1 MPPQPS
7 RSILPLL
14 ALALA
19 CLGVLSPLIVIHAQR
34 VEVDASLEV
43 FLAADERSR
52 GSLEKLQSA
61 MTERAACLVLVRF
74 DGIFSDSGAELIHEL
89 SESLMTL
96 EIPRLFS
103 LTRARRPVRSKTF
116 SLNLNDMVEF
126 EHFLPLDGR
135 TDEEWREIEELVTD
149 YPWARDLLASKDG
162 KWTMLIAEIERPL
175 ETHEQRAQLRSEVEA
190 IVAPF
195 RERVDELHYSAFPFI
210 EAEMHDNIQ
219 DDVRRFLYVLPF
231 LLAAILLVTFRS
243 GQVLLCVLAFET
255 MGVGMV
261 PAVFNWNGVALNLY
275 TGILFPLVAG
285 LQLTFLTHFF
295 AALRWAQRKGL
306 PFAEAL
312 PSALHHVV
320 RPSAFACITTVIG
333 LLSLLSCDVGL
344 VKDFG
349 LLGAQA
355 VVLCFCLT
363 FLPPFFLA
371 RYLVS
376 KHAQPPDIELHAL
389 DEAEVGTSHLSRIVS
404 GTLTRRGLVLGVA
417 LVLVAL
423 ALPALT
429 LVRTDL
435 RAIEFL
441 SPESQSRQAM
451 TAVDTHMGG
460 MNLFELAVDCGSAG
474 GIQEPDTLHFLGD
487 LENYCA
493 SVDGVTNVYGY
504 AQIYSML
511 NEIWMREAPGSRAVP
526 ETADGIAA
534 VGMVVH
540 STNILF
546 EESMFDAERRRSTI
560 FIRTRDM
567 PAERYLG
574 ILQDI
579 VAYADAHRPANVTID
594 GKAGL
599 HSVLDSDRRI
609 VRSQISSLSLCIAAV
624 FATLCLLWRSPR
636 LALVAILANIPALA
650 AVLALHGYAA
660 IPLNSVTVMVGA
672 VVLGI
677 AVDNGI
683 HLLSFYKSERERFDD
698 ARTCMRWVLAHKLV
712 PMACTTA
719 VLASGF
725 SLFLFSSFPPLV
737 DFGVLSILALVVAL
751 TSTAL
756 VLPPLLAIALGE
768 RTA

>member
-19 CLGVLSPLIVIHAQR
+19 CLGLLSPLIIGHAKR

-52 GSLEKLQSA
+52 GSMEKLQSA

-74 DGIFSDSGAELIHEL
+74 EGIFSNDGAQLIHEL
-89 SESLMTL
+89 SEGLMTL
-96 EIPRLFS
+96 KVPRLFS

-116 SLNLNDMVEF
+116 SLSLNDMVDF
-126 EHFLPLDGR
+126 EHFLPLDER
-135 TDEEWREIEELVTD
+135 TDEEWSSIEELVTG

-162 KWTMLIAEIERPL
+162 EWTMLIAEIERPL
-175 ETHEQRAQLRSEVEA
+175 ETHEQRAKLRSDVESV
-190 IVAPF
+190 VAPF
-195 RERVDELHYSAFPFI
+195 RDRVDELHYSSFPFI
-210 EAEMHDNIQ
+210 EAEMHDNIE
-219 DDVRRFLYVLPF
+219 DDVQRFLYMLPL

-243 GQVLLCVLAFET
+243 GQVLVCVLSFEA
-255 MGVGMV
+255 MGVGLV
-261 PAVFNWNGVALNLY
+261 PAVFNWNGAALNLY

-295 AALRWAQRKGL
+295 AALRWAQGKGQ
-306 PFAEAL
+306 PFAHAL
-312 PSALHHVV
+312 PTALHHVV

-333 LLSLLSCDVGL
+333 LLSLLACDVGL

-349 LLGAQA
+349 WLGAQS
-355 VVLCFCLT
+355 VLLCFVVT
-363 FLPPFFLA
+363 FTPPFLLARFLA
-371 RYLVS
+371 RRNTEPQL
-376 KHAQPPDIELHAL
+376 ELHAR
-389 DEAEVGTSHLSRIVS
+389 DNTDAVTGTVARLVS
-404 GTLTRRGLVLGVA
+404 STLEHRGSVLTAA
-417 LVLVAL
+417 LVLALL
-423 ALPALT
+423 ALPALA

-460 MNLFELAVDCGSAG
+460 MNLFELAIDCGRPG
-474 GIQEPDTLHFLGD
+474 GVQEPEALHFLDD

-493 SVDGVTNVYGY
+493 SVEGVTNVYGY

-511 NEIWMREAPGSRAVP
+511 NEIWLREAPGSRSVP
-526 ETADGIAA
+526 EKADAIAA
-534 VGMVVH
+534 LGMVVH

-546 EESMFDAERRRSTI
+546 EESMFDADRQRTTI

-579 VAYADAHRPANVTID
+579 VGYADASRPEHVTIVS
-594 GKAGL
+594 KSGL

-609 VRSQISSLSLCIAAV
+609 VRSQISSLSLCLGAV
-624 FATLCLLWRSPR
+624 FLTLCLLWRSPR

-650 AVLALHGYAA
+650 AVLALHGYAG

-683 HLLSFYKSERERFDD
+683 HLLSFYKDERERFDD
-698 ARTCMRWVLAHKLV
+698 PRTCLRWVLAHKLV

-719 VLASGF
+719 VLVSGF
-725 SLFLFSSFPPLV
+725 SLFLFSSFPPLA

-756 VLPPLLAIALGE
+756 VLPPLLVLALRE
-768 RTA
+768 RMP